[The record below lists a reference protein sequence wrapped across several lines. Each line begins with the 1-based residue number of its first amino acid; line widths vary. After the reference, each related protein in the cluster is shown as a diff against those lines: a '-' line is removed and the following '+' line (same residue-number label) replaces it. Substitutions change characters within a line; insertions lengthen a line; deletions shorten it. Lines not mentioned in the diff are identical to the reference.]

1 MWKNFKYTISWVL
14 TNVYSYL
21 STLPLRYKSFL
32 SLCSLLINPH
42 SKANLPK
49 INKIN
54 KRMKVRLEISKTRN
68 DKQQRK
74 IIKTN
79 SWIFE
84 YHNKIDKSLPRLIF
98 IRKKKRGDMSI
109 NLRDSKRLQG
119 DIMNNV
125 IQFFLNWGIV
135 AFQCWC

>member
-1 MWKNFKYTISWVL
+1 MWKNFKYTIWWVL

-21 STLPLRYKSFL
+21 STLPLRYRSFL

-54 KRMKVRLEISKTRN
+54 ERMKVGLEISKTRN

-84 YHNKIDKSLPRLIF
+84 YHNKIDKSLPRLII
-98 IRKKKRGDMSI
+98 IRQIRGGMNI
-109 NLRDSKRLQG
+109 NLTDSKRLQG
-119 DIMNNV
+119 DIMNNF
-125 IQFFLNWGIV
+125 IQFFFFSWGTV